1 MIKNVESN
9 IMTLTLKEDLIAP
22 NVKGFE
28 TQVVDYL
35 RELDSVNMEEL
46 VLDLSNCENIDSI
59 GVTFVVSLYKN
70 VIREGKN
77 FRVSGSNSDIR
88 QLFKLM
94 KLDEFIDLED

>member
-1 MIKNVESN
+1 MIKTIQDSN
-9 IMTLTLKEDLIAP
+9 MILTLKEDLIAP

-28 TQVVDYL
+28 AALATYL
-35 RELDSVNMEEL
+35 GELDSDGIEEL
-46 VLDLSNCENIDSI
+46 VLDLSNCENIDSV

>member
-1 MIKNVESN
+1 MIKNVQES

-28 TQVVDYL
+28 SLMTGYMT
-35 RELDSVNMEEL
+35 ELDSSGIEEL
-46 VLDLSNCENIDSI
+46 VLDLSNCENIDSV

>member
-1 MIKNVESN
+1 MIKAINDSV
-9 IMTLTLKEDLIAP
+9 MTLTLKEDLIAP
-22 NVKGFE
+22 NVKSFE
-28 TQVVDYL
+28 AQMVEHMT
-35 RELDSVNMEEL
+35 ELDSVNLEEL
-46 VLDLSNCENIDSI
+46 VLDLSNCENIDSV

>member
-1 MIKNVESN
+1 MIKTVQDSN
-9 IMTLTLKEDLIAP
+9 MILTLKEDLIAP

-28 TQVVDYL
+28 SEIATYL
-35 RELDSVNMEEL
+35 GELESEGVEEL
-46 VLDLSNCENIDSI
+46 VLDLSNCENIDSV

>member
-1 MIKNVESN
+1 MIKNIDNN

-22 NVKGFE
+22 NVKNFE
-28 TQVVDYL
+28 TQVTEYL
-35 RELDSVNMEEL
+35 VEMESVSLDEL

>member
-1 MIKNVESN
+1 MIKNINGS

-22 NVKGFE
+22 NVKNFE
-28 TQVVDYL
+28 TQVSGYL
-35 RELDSVNMEEL
+35 LEMESISMEEL

>member
-1 MIKNVESN
+1 MIKVINDGVM
-9 IMTLTLKEDLIAP
+9 ILTLKEDLIAP
-22 NVKGFE
+22 NVKSFE
-28 TQVVDYL
+28 SQMVDHMT
-35 RELDSVNMEEL
+35 ELESVNLEEL
-46 VLDLSNCENIDSI
+46 VLDLSNCENIDSV

>member
-1 MIKNVESN
+1 MNKSISGTV
-9 IMTLTLKEDLIAP
+9 LTLSLQEDLIAP
-22 NVKGFE
+22 NVKVFE
-28 TQVVDYL
+28 QEMPAYM
-35 RELDSVNMEEL
+35 RELESSSIDEL
-46 VLDLSNCENIDSI
+46 VLDLENCENIDSV
-59 GVTFVVSLYKN
+59 GVTYIVSLYKS

>member
-1 MIKNVESN
+1 MIKNVQES

-28 TQVVDYL
+28 AQMAEYMT
-35 RELDSVNMEEL
+35 ELDSSSVEEL
-46 VLDLSNCENIDSI
+46 VLDLSNCENIDSV

>member
-1 MIKNVESN
+1 MIKNVNGS

-22 NVKGFE
+22 NVKNFE
-28 TQVVDYL
+28 TQIADYL
-35 RELDSVNMEEL
+35 REMESVKMDEL

-94 KLDEFIDLED
+94 KLDEFIDLEE

>member
-1 MIKNVESN
+1 MIKNINGPV
-9 IMTLTLKEDLIAP
+9 MTLTLKEDLIAP
-22 NVKGFE
+22 NVKTFE
-28 TQVVDYL
+28 TQVANYL
-35 RELDSVNMEEL
+35 IEMDSISLDEL

>member
-1 MIKNVESN
+1 MIKTIQDSN
-9 IMTLTLKEDLIAP
+9 MILTLKEDLIAP

-28 TQVVDYL
+28 ASVASYL
-35 RELDSVNMEEL
+35 GELDSEGIEEL
-46 VLDLSNCENIDSI
+46 VLDLSNCENIDSV

>member
-1 MIKNVESN
+1 MIKNVNGN

-22 NVKGFE
+22 NVKTFE
-28 TQVVDYL
+28 TQITNYL
-35 RELDSVNMEEL
+35 VEMESITLDEL

>member
-1 MIKNVESN
+1 MIKNINNN

-22 NVKGFE
+22 NVKNFE
-28 TQVVDYL
+28 TQVTDYL
-35 RELDSVNMEEL
+35 VEMESVSLDEL

>member
-1 MIKNVESN
+1 MIKSINGSV
-9 IMTLTLKEDLIAP
+9 MTLTLKEDLIAP
-22 NVKGFE
+22 NVKNFE
-28 TQVVDYL
+28 TSIAGYML
-35 RELDSVNMEEL
+35 ELDSVGMEEM